1 MFYNQVVF
9 KLWITIIGLVTV
21 VLMVLSLSLMQFL
34 DGFYQEQKTNNL
46 QDLGSKLSGVL
57 SSYEN
62 QEEALSIASDL
73 MDANTRLLIIS
84 STGELIHSS
93 VSPDSRVPLLIP
105 EELSKDPELSKAFHG
120 ENGVSR
126 NFYSAR
132 TAIGT
137 KYKDEYL
144 VVSYPIPAK
153 DQNHALILYMQLNDL
168 HEPTNQAAWVIFYA
182 AVIGFIL
189 TTFFAFFLSSRI
201 TKPLRAMKK
210 AADRYSSGDFSVEIK
225 IKSND
230 EIGVLADTFNKMAKR
245 LGDLIV
251 ALSREK
257 EQISSVLSSMVD
269 GVITLDKDGKIIVT
283 NPPAEGMLKAWWY
296 EQGVK
301 EGEQEENLPAS
312 MLSIFQE
319 VVKNEQEVSAD
330 VVVQGRTFSVV
341 MAPLYDR
348 DQVRGAVAVLRDMT
362 EERTLDKLRKDFVA
376 NVSHELRTPLVMLQG
391 YSEAIMDD
399 IAETQEEKRELAQ
412 IIYDETLRMSRLVN
426 ELLDLAKLEG
436 GHFKLNLMRSS
447 LFTLGNKVVHKFNG
461 IAKDSEIQLALDW
474 KAKDAEFCFDT
485 DRLEQVLTNLIDNAI
500 RHTQKGGRVTLTIS
514 DDDQYCIME
523 VTDTGSGIPPED
535 LPFVFERFYKA
546 DKARTRGRSGTGLGL
561 SIAKNIVEAH
571 GGKIN
576 VRSKLNEGTT
586 FSIRLPKKY
595 DCNEA

>member
-21 VLMVLSLSLMQFL
+21 VLMVLSLTLMQFL
-34 DGFYQEQKTNNL
+34 DGFYQEQRTEDL

-57 SSYEN
+57 QTYGD

-73 MDANTRLLIIS
+73 IGSSTRLLIIS
-84 STGELIHSS
+84 PNGELIRSS

-105 EELSKDPELSKAFHG
+105 EELSEDQELRKAFQG
-120 ENGVSR
+120 KNGVSR
-126 NFYSAR
+126 NFYSAK

-137 KYKDEYL
+137 TYKDEYL
-144 VVSYPIPAK
+144 VVSYPVPAK
-153 DQNHALILYMQLNDL
+153 NQTNALILYMQLNDL
-168 HEPTNQAAWVIFYA
+168 HEPTNRAAWVIFAA

-201 TKPLRAMKK
+201 TKPLSAMKK
-210 AADRYSSGDFSVEIK
+210 AADRYSRGDFSVDIK

-296 EQGVK
+296 EQGG
-301 EGEQEENLPAS
+301 EGEQDENLPNS
-312 MLSIFQE
+312 ILSIFQE
-319 VVKNEQEVSAD
+319 VVKNEQEVIAD

-348 DQVRGAVAVLRDMT
+348 DQVRGAVAVMRDMT

-399 IAETQEEKRELAQ
+399 IAESQEEKRELAH
-412 IIYDETLRMSRLVN
+412 IIYDESLRMSRLVN
-426 ELLDLAKLEG
+426 ELLDLARLEG
-436 GHFKLNLMRSS
+436 GHFNLNLTPSS
-447 LFTLGNKVVHKFNG
+447 LLTLENKVVHKFNG
-461 IAKDSEIQLALDW
+461 IAKDSEIHLELDW
-474 KAKDAEFCFDT
+474 KAKEEEFCFDS

-500 RHTQKGGRVTLTIS
+500 RHTQKGGQVTLKTE
-514 DDDQYCIME
+514 DDDQYCTIE

-535 LPFVFERFYKA
+535 LPFVFERFYKG

-561 SIAKNIVEAH
+561 SIAKNIVTAH

-586 FSIRLPKKY
+586 FSIRLPKRF
-595 DCNEA
+595 DCYEN

>member
-1 MFYNQVVF
+1 
-9 KLWITIIGLVTV
+9 
-21 VLMVLSLSLMQFL
+21 MQFL
-34 DGFYQEQKTNNL
+34 DGVYQEQRTENL

-57 SSYEN
+57 QTYDN

-73 MDANTRLLIIS
+73 IGSSTRLLIIS
-84 STGELIHSS
+84 PNGELIRSS

-105 EELSKDPELSKAFHG
+105 EELSKDPVLSKAFEG
-120 ENGVSR
+120 KNGVIR
-126 NFYSAR
+126 NFYSAK

-137 KYKDEYL
+137 TYKDEYL

-153 DQNHALILYMQLNDL
+153 NQTNALILYMQLNDL

-201 TKPLRAMKK
+201 TKPLSAMKK
-210 AADRYSSGDFSVEIK
+210 AADRYSRGDFSVDIK

-269 GVITLDKDGKIIVT
+269 GVITLDRDGKIIVT
-283 NPPAEGMLKAWWY
+283 NPPAEGMLMAWWY
-296 EQGVK
+296 EQG
-301 EGEQEENLPAS
+301 GEREQDETLPTS

-319 VVKNEQEVSAD
+319 VVKNEQEVIAD
-330 VVVQGRTFSVV
+330 MVVQGRTFTVV

-348 DQVRGAVAVLRDMT
+348 NQVRGAVAVMRDMT
-362 EERTLDKLRKDFVA
+362 EERTVDKMRKDFVA

-399 IAETQEEKRELAQ
+399 IAESQEEKKELAH
-412 IIYDETLRMSRLVN
+412 IIYDESLRMSRLVN

-436 GHFKLNLMRSS
+436 GHFNLNRTPSNLLS
-447 LFTLGNKVVHKFNG
+447 LENKVVHKFIG
-461 IAKDSEIQLALDW
+461 LTKESDVHLILDW
-474 KAKDAEFCFDT
+474 KARDEEFCFDS

-500 RHTQKGGRVTLTIS
+500 RHTQKNGQVTLKTQ
-514 DDDQYCIME
+514 DDDQYCTIE
-523 VTDTGSGIPPED
+523 VTDTGSGIAPED
-535 LPFVFERFYKA
+535 LPFVFERFYKG

-561 SIAKNIVEAH
+561 SIAKNIITAH
-571 GGKIN
+571 GGKIS

-586 FSIRLPKKY
+586 FSIRLPKRFDCY
-595 DCNEA
+595 DQ